1 MTTND
6 STANIAFLT
15 ELEAVIR
22 SRRTA
27 TGEKSYTKTL
37 FDRGT
42 PYIAQK
48 VGEEAVELAIAAVQG
63 DKARTVSE
71 AADLMYH
78 LLKYTIM
85 GTPKNKDIDIFLYK
99 RFQVRLDNRPVSLT
113 NNLRPHFVKLTH
125 VNHSCKQRCYY
136 AEYLDILTVL
146 PYFIYISTAFYRS
159 FCRNY
164 SYTL

>member
-6 STANIAFLT
+6 SNTNIAFLT
-15 ELEAVIR
+15 ELEGVIR

-37 FDRGT
+37 FNRGT

-63 DKARTVSE
+63 DKARTISE

-78 LLKYTIM
+78 LLV
-85 GTPKNKDIDIFLYK
+85 L
-99 RFQVRLDNRPVSLT
+99 LEDNDLSLADLST
-113 NNLRPHFVKLTH
+113 ELAAR
-125 VNHSCKQRCYY
+125 HS
-136 AEYLDILTVL
+136 
-146 PYFIYISTAFYRS
+146 
-159 FCRNY
+159 
-164 SYTL
+164 